1 MPQGRLSRFGFGDD
15 PPGAP
20 SFRAAVG
27 ALSRDTI
34 ERAMRTLT
42 RYELGATVIE
52 EQRT

>member
-1 MPQGRLSRFGFGDD
+1 MPQGRLSRFGDD

-27 ALSRDTI
+27 ILSRNTI

-42 RYELGATVIE
+42 RYELGATVAE
-52 EQRT
+52 DRRT

>member
-1 MPQGRLSRFGFGDD
+1 MPQGRLSRFGDD

-42 RYELGATVIE
+42 RHELGAIVVE
-52 EQRT
+52 ERWT